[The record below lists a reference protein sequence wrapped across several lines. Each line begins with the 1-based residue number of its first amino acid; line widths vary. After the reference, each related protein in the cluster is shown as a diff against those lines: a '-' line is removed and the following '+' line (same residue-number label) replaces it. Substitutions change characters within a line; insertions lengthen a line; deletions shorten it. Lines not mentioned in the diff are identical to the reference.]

1 MSNHLNHN
9 ILNNKRSRS
18 RSYSSSREKGETSR
32 RTKQISAERE
42 KELIQKVI
50 LIDGNKK
57 THCEFCK
64 KDISNTIKIVCSEC
78 PNLVYCVECIVNG
91 ENNNPEKHHR
101 HDYHFID
108 KLSFPIFSEDWTANE
123 ELLLLNGK
131 LKYIILLYF
140 IYIYI
145 IKNILLNQYF

>member
-18 RSYSSSREKGETSR
+18 RSNSSSREKGETSR

-50 LIDGNKK
+50 HIDGNKK

-78 PNLVYCVECIVNG
+78 PNLVYCVDCIVNG
-91 ENNNPEKHHR
+91 ENNIPEKHHR

-131 LKYIILLYF
+131 INYIILLYF
-140 IYIYI
+140 IYLYI